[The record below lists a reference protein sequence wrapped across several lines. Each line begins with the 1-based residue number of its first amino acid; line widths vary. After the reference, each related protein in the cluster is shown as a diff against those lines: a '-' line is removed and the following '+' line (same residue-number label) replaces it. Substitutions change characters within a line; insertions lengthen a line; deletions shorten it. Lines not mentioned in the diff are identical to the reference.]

1 MTLGHRS
8 PLDGFLLCG
17 SVDLSPVLT
26 LVFLHQPACSNLGR
40 PKGQPQVLYEP
51 PRKATPSPSGNN
63 QFDQFSRQ
71 VFWFSILND
80 SDGISGTTGTSL
92 QPEEWLTSRL
102 HTPSPFQSTRKCQ
115 FPPNWSPTYTISSSF
130 VSGESLNGIMKN

>member
-1 MTLGHRS
+1 MFINVFLQWGSVEMTLGHRS

-17 SVDLSPVLT
+17 LVDLSPVLT

-40 PKGQPQVLYEP
+40 PRGQPQVLYEP

-71 VFWFSILND
+71 VFGS
-80 SDGISGTTGTSL
+80 
-92 QPEEWLTSRL
+92 
-102 HTPSPFQSTRKCQ
+102 
-115 FPPNWSPTYTISSSF
+115 
-130 VSGESLNGIMKN
+130 VS